1 LSEFAPDDFQS
12 SLVPVGD
19 VTIHVVHNGGPT
31 NDEGTI
37 DAKGKPALLM
47 LHGFPEYWAA
57 WKPLVPY
64 LSEHFLMIMPDQR
77 GYNLSSKPQELEAY
91 QASKLSKDMIGLMD
105 RLLPGQAF
113 NLAGHDWGAAVAYA
127 LAIGHPSLV
136 DKLVIIN
143 GVHPVTFQRALSTDP
158 AQAKAS
164 QYMLRLRADDAEQL
178 MSANGFEKTFG
189 MLEKL
194 SATKWLTPK
203 ERESYLTTWS
213 QPGAM
218 NAMLNWYRA
227 SPLAVPTKEDPNPM
241 AWLLDVDPEKFKVT
255 MPHLVIW
262 GMDDPALLPVCRA
275 GLDQFAADL
284 HVVEVPNADHWI
296 IHLKPE
302 QVANEMKNFL
312 LS

>member
-1 LSEFAPDDFQS
+1 LPAIVPDGFQS
-12 SLVPVGD
+12 SLIPVDD
-19 VTIHVVHNGGPT
+19 VTIHVVHNGGSP
-31 NDEGTI
+31 NVDGTI
-37 DAKGKPALLM
+37 DAKWKPALLM

-57 WKPLVPY
+57 WKPLIPY

-113 NLAGHDWGAAVAYA
+113 TLAGHDWGAAVAYA
-127 LAIGHPSLV
+127 LAIGNPELV
-136 DKLVIIN
+136 EKLVIIN
-143 GVHPVTFQRALSTDP
+143 GVHPVTFQRALSNDP

-194 SATKWLTPK
+194 SATKWLTK
-203 ERESYLTTWS
+203 EEREGYLNAWS

-227 SPLAVPTKEDPNPM
+227 SPLVVPTEDDPDPE
-241 AWLLDVDPEKFKVT
+241 AWLLDVDPAKFVIA

-275 GLDQFAADL
+275 GLYQFAPDL
-284 HVVEVPNADHWI
+284 RVVEVPNADHWI

-302 QVANEMKNFL
+302 QVADEMKGFL
-312 LS
+312 FN